1 MGVQLSSLVQGKE
14 IEIGELAGKRV
25 AIDAFNTIFQFLS
38 IIRDR
43 FTGEPL
49 KDSQGMV
56 TSHLSGIMYRF
67 SNILAAGVKP
77 IMVFDGKPPPF
88 KKFTIQERENRKQEA
103 EKKWKSAVEKGES
116 GMRYAQAT
124 SRMTPDILESSKEL
138 LGYMGVP
145 VIQAPSEGEKLCAAL
160 CREKVVDF
168 AASQDYDSLLFGA
181 PKMLRNLSLSGRKKL
196 PGKEVWVEVKPEVIE
211 LKKMLDDLGIN
222 REQLIIV
229 GMLIGTDYND
239 GVKGVGPKT
248 AMKIVKEHKKLE
260 TVLKNIEWTDKIDP
274 QEVFQWFMN
283 EEPTNQEK
291 IIWEKVQPEKIMK
304 FMVEEHDFSAER
316 IQKVIDRI
324 QEASS
329 KGAQSS
335 LGSWLKK

>member
-14 IEIGELAGKRV
+14 IEIGDLAGKKV
-25 AIDAFNTIFQFLS
+25 AIDAFNTIFQFIS

-49 KDSQGMV
+49 KDSHGNV

-67 SNILAAGVKP
+67 S
-77 IMVFDGKPPPF
+77 IMVFDGKPPAF
-88 KKFTIQERENRKQEA
+88 KHATIAAREERKVAA
-103 EKKWKSAVEKGES
+103 EKKWKEAVAKGED
-116 GMRYAQAT
+116 GKKYAQAA
-124 SRMTPDILESSKEL
+124 SRMTPDILESSKKL
-138 LGYMGVP
+138 LGYLGVP

-160 CREKVVDF
+160 CREKIVDY

-211 LKKMLDDLGIN
+211 LQKMLDDLGIN
-222 REQLIIV
+222 REQLITI
-229 GMLIGTDYND
+229 GMLIGTDYNG

-248 AMKIVKEHKKLE
+248 AIKLVKEHK
-260 TVLKNIEWTDKIDP
+260 TFDAVLKNVEWTDEIDP
-274 QEVFQWFMN
+274 HKILEWFMN
-283 EEPTNQEK
+283 GEPTNQTEVS
-291 IIWEKVQPEKIMK
+291 WGKVQKDNIIK
-304 FMVEEHDFSAER
+304 FMVDEHDFSRER
-316 IQKVIDRI
+316 VEKILDKI
-324 QEASS
+324 ESASS

-335 LGSWLKK
+335 LGAWLKK